1 MPEQTRIRSVLHVAR
16 EYSGF
21 GEAGGVKDAVSGLAG
36 ALVRMGVR
44 TTVALPLYGFL
55 KARLSLG
62 RAVAVFTIPIP
73 DHDHKNRVR
82 DERVRVLSL
91 ERDGVRFL
99 LVESR
104 RFSDKND
111 VYTYTDVDETANS
124 YKKKGTGHWDSHQM
138 NVILQKA
145 ALETALRT
153 GDIPD
158 IFHCHDGHAAFL
170 PALMRE
176 DRRISE
182 AFARTGA
189 VVTIHNAGVGYH
201 QEIWDPAFAALLT
214 GLSPGVLSRGL
225 LNATVDPLLLA
236 GFYARMTTVSEQY
249 ADELLR
255 EKDAEVSGG
264 LGRSFGERG
273 IKVTGITNGV
283 DPAPFDPRYPA
294 ASGLAFRFD
303 PSTGELDGKKQC
315 KQALLEELSFA
326 RASGERP
333 LIGFIGRL
341 TKQKGIDV
349 LEEAVASALGKGR
362 AADFIVLGQGESK
375 DEELFR
381 ALSSRKFSQG
391 ALCFISRYDPG
402 FAKRLYAASDFLLIP
417 SKYEPCGL
425 TDFHAQL
432 MGSIPVVHAVGG
444 LRKVRDAQTGLSY
457 EEQSP
462 AALEAAIGRCLSL
475 YTGEQEAL
483 SKIRKTAFD
492 EIFQKHTWDTV
503 AREGYLPLYEA
514 AAGSEP

>member
-1 MPEQTRIRSVLHVAR
+1 MPERSRIRSVFHVTR
-16 EYSGF
+16 EYAGL

-36 ALVRMGVR
+36 ALTRMGVR

-55 KARLSLG
+55 KARFSLG
-62 RAVAVFTIPIP
+62 RAAAVFAFPIP
-73 DHDHKNRVR
+73 DHDRGNRVR

-99 LVESR
+99 LVDSG

-111 VYTYTDVDETANS
+111 VYTYTDTDEIKNS

-145 ALETALRT
+145 ALEIALRT

-214 GLSPGVLSRGL
+214 GLSTGVLSRGM

-236 GFYARMTTVSEQY
+236 GSYARMTTVSEQY
-249 ADELLR
+249 ADELLG
-255 EKDAEVSGG
+255 EKEGEVSGG
-264 LGRSFGERG
+264 LGRTFSERG

-283 DPAPFDPRYPA
+283 DPVPFDPRFPA
-294 ASGLAFRFD
+294 ASGLPFRFD
-303 PSTGELDGKKQC
+303 PSTGDLDGKKRC
-315 KQALLEELSFA
+315 KKTLLEELSVTH
-326 RASGERP
+326 RSGERP
-333 LIGFIGRL
+333 LFGFIGRL
-341 TKQKGIDV
+341 TTQKGIDV
-349 LEEAVASALGKGR
+349 LGEAVTSALGKGR

-375 DEELFR
+375 NEELFR
-381 ALSSRKFSQG
+381 ALSSREFSQG
-391 ALCFISRYDPG
+391 SLCFVSRYDPG
-402 FAKRLYAASDFLLIP
+402 LAKRLNAASDFLLIP
-417 SKYEPCGL
+417 SKFEPCGL

-444 LRKVRDAQTGLSY
+444 LRKVRDAETGLSY
-457 EEQSP
+457 DEQSS
-462 AALEAAIGRCLSL
+462 AALEGAIDRCLSL
-475 YTGEQEAL
+475 YVSEPEAL
-483 SKIRKTAFD
+483 SRIRKTAFD
-492 EIFQKHTWDTV
+492 EIFQKHTWDMV
-503 AREGYLPLYEA
+503 AREGYLPLYED
-514 AAGSEP
+514 AAGTER